1 MSGPIVVAIFLSRAA
16 APESIGNS
24 DQCGGHGNAESWRAA
39 WRERTAGEV
48 CGLGGTRSGGMGLCW
63 LGRLVRIKRLKSNC
77 SREPN
82 TV

>member
-39 WRERTAGEV
+39 WREKTCSGVV
-48 CGLGGTRSGGMGLCW
+48 CDLGGGP
-63 LGRLVRIKRLKSNC
+63 GRLGGLAC
-77 SREPN
+77 SGSAGW
-82 TV
+82 